1 MMKSVLQTHSLRQIV
16 GQLLDNCFEV
26 LKAFLEQAIQHD
38 EVQPE
43 NIIQINK
50 DLMGAISFYISNYDF
65 IQEQT
70 HSNSKFLRNLLFEI
84 KHYRNNWAH
93 SQDFSLREVHRI
105 ADTILLMFDELS
117 LNISNEVYLF
127 VNQIRMESIQ
137 IMSLQL
143 QQSQKY

>member
-1 MMKSVLQTHSLRQIV
+1 MKSVLQTHSLRQIV
-16 GQLLDNCFEV
+16 GQLLDNCYEV

-38 EVQPE
+38 EVSPE

-70 HSNSKFLRNLLFEI
+70 HSNSKFLRNLLFEV

-93 SQDFSLREVHRI
+93 SKDFTIREVHRI
-105 ADTILLMFDELS
+105 ADTILLMFDEFS
-117 LNISNEVYLF
+117 LNINNEVYLI

-137 IMSLQL
+137 MMSLQL
-143 QQSQKY
+143 QQAQKY

>member
-1 MMKSVLQTHSLRQIV
+1 MMKSVLQTHSSRQIV

-26 LKAFLEQAIQHD
+26 LKAFLEQAIKHD
-38 EVQPE
+38 EVSPE

-50 DLMGAISFYISNYDF
+50 DLMGAINFYIGNYDF

-93 SQDFSLREVHRI
+93 SQDFTLREVHRI
-105 ADTILLMFDELS
+105 ADTILMMFDELS
-117 LNISNEVYLF
+117 LNINNEVYLF

-137 IMSLQL
+137 VMSLQL